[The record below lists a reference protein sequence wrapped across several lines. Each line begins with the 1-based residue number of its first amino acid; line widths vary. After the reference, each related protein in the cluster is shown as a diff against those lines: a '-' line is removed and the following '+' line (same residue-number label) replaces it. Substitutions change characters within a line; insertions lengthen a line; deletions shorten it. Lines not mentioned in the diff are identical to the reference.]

1 MAEKKIT
8 RVERMT
14 DIILLLEGDPVV
26 NATTLD
32 EAVAFMQKEIEAT
45 KKKNSGKSR
54 KKNEAAEVQN
64 KAYTRMILEVLYNET
79 SEDGLTC
86 GEIFRKI
93 PQMFADGCGSQKVAY
108 LIGKRPGMLSDVGY
122 VESKKVKGE
131 NRYFLTDAG
140 LAYYDSLPEEEEEET
155 EEDEG

>member
-14 DIILLLEGDPVV
+14 DIILLLKGESAV
-26 NATTLD
+26 NATTTE

-54 KKNEAAEVQN
+54 KKSEAAEVQN
-64 KAYTRMILEVLYNET
+64 KAYTRMILEVLYNEV

-108 LIGKRPGMLSDVGY
+108 LIGKRPGMLSDIGY

-131 NRYFLTDAG
+131 NRYFLTGAG
-140 LAYYDSLPEEEEEET
+140 LSYYDSLSDDNSEEEE
-155 EEDEG
+155 DDA

>member
-14 DIILLLEGDPVV
+14 DIVLLLEGNPVV
-26 NATTLD
+26 NETTID

-64 KAYTRMILEVLYNET
+64 KAYTRMIVEVLYNEA
-79 SEDGLTC
+79 SEGGLTC

-131 NRYFLTDAG
+131 NRYFLTESG
-140 LAYYDSLPEEEEEET
+140 LTYYNNLSDENES
-155 EEDEG
+155 EEDE